1 MRSIASLLLPLV
13 ILSGCTG
20 STSPGDATPSA
31 PPPATQAQSESR
43 PAQCSGTVPTRF
55 ADGVPDDIVSSVVT
69 TDASGATLV
78 GTDLYVDEVVVD
90 SGLLYWTLLGA
101 QDGRIV
107 TAPVGQGAS
116 AVVVD
121 ETGEGSP
128 VHLAVQGGRLVWLE
142 VSAGNSSLSRVMRA
156 ATDGWDPHPLSSF
169 EPIVDIAYD
178 AAAAYVVEDDAVV
191 RVDLETGA
199 RTTLASEPG
208 ASVDGVAV
216 DDADVYFESSPSSA
230 EPSSAQVVLA
240 RVPKAGGTV
249 TTVST
254 QKTYGA
260 QVPPGGIASSG
271 MQTYWSV
278 GGYPTRIL
286 SAPDDASACASI
298 ATTEGT
304 ASMLRPQGDSVY
316 FTSWDLPT
324 PSMYRMPAQG
334 GTPTLVVPMIG
345 TAGYPTPGYE
355 GTASRGA
362 IALDGTNVYFGGFD
376 GSLAPAIFCVA
387 E

>member
-1 MRSIASLLLPLV
+1 MRSIALLLLPLV

-20 STSPGDATPSA
+20 STSPGDGTSSSLPPGA
-31 PPPATQAQSESR
+31 PAQNESR
-43 PAQCSGTVPTRF
+43 PAQCSSTVPTRF
-55 ADGVPDDIVSSVVT
+55 ADGVPDNIVSSVVT
-69 TDASGATLV
+69 SDASGVTLV

-107 TAPVGQGAS
+107 TAPVGQGVPV
-116 AVVVD
+116 VVVD
-121 ETGEGSP
+121 ETGEGAPS
-128 VHLAVQGGRLVWLE
+128 HLAVAGGRLVWLE
-142 VSAGNSSLSRVMRA
+142 VSAGNSSLSRVVRA
-156 ATDGWDPHPLSSF
+156 ATDGWDPHALTTF
-169 EPIVDIAYD
+169 EAIVDVAYD
-178 AAAAYVVEDDAVV
+178 ASAAYLVENDAVV
-191 RVDLETGA
+191 RVDLETGSPS
-199 RTTLASEPG
+199 TLVSESG
-208 ASVDGVAV
+208 ASIDGVAV
-216 DDADVYFESSPSSA
+216 DDAYVYFESS
-230 EPSSAQVVLA
+230 PSSAQVVLA
-240 RVPKAGGTV
+240 RVPKTGGVV

-254 QKTYGA
+254 QSSYGA
-260 QVPPGGIASSG
+260 QVPPGGVVTNG
-271 MQTYWSV
+271 TQTYWSV

-286 SAPDDASACASI
+286 AAPDDGGACASI

-334 GTPTLVVPMIG
+334 GTPSLVVPMFG
-345 TAGYPTPGYE
+345 SAGYPTPGYD
-355 GTASRGA
+355 GTASHGA

-376 GSLAPAIFCVA
+376 GSLVPAIFCIA